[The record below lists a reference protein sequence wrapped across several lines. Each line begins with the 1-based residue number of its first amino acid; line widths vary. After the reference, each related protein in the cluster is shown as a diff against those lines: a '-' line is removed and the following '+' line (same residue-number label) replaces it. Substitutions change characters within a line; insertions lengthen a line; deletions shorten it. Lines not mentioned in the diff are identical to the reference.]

1 MLRSTSSLRVWIGE
15 YDIFPVG
22 SMDSPVD
29 HNEKNRDTE
38 LWDSRPGA
46 LRLSFPMRG
55 RQIMD
60 DKQLGMSGK

>member
-22 SMDSPVD
+22 SMDSLVG
-29 HNEKNRDTE
+29 HNEWNRAME

-46 LRLSFPMRG
+46 RRLSLPMRG
-55 RQIMD
+55 RQVME

>member
-15 YDIFPVG
+15 YGIVPVG

-29 HNEKNRDTE
+29 HNEKDRDTE
-38 LWDSRPGA
+38 FWDSRPGA
-46 LRLSFPMRG
+46 RLLSFPMRG
-55 RQIMD
+55 RQIME